1 MKRDCDNFAG
11 HSSDLWDDRFEEV
24 TCNLHYSQRFD
35 DNNDVSTTYL
45 GSYLPGKDGKI
56 KRTFEF
62 DNHIP
67 IDGRGVTSTYLTD
80 ETHMKLFFDSGASR
94 SYLSRKF
101 YDATPILHTL
111 PKFMTTCTGIKIG
124 NGSIV
129 PTLFVIPLM
138 FITHGHTFKIYT
150 IVAEIDDGMDLV
162 FGFKDMTETEG
173 MLNTRTG
180 EYDFLGRSIPIFPLN
195 DLDVMPGKKAYVKFR
210 APFEESLSG
219 RVITK
224 FFGHQKVLTLKVRIE
239 NNQGVVEFENRDNE
253 IQKLRRD
260 KEIGLLDLRS
270 IGYFKLNYQ
279 RMVHM
284 AEVKDTFKMYHYQQM
299 KSKPKTSLDE
309 YLRLSERTTRR
320 EWNPKRLNRHRAPHK
335 DPYPWL
341 AEDDPRRQQSDAE
354 ILFEKIDLKESALSR
369 KEKVRL
375 MKMLIRY
382 RDAFSLRDEI
392 GECPNLEA
400 DIKVID
406 EAPFFVRPFP
416 LAEGDKPFM
425 DQQTERLVSLG
436 ILSKNSTS
444 HTSPVMLI
452 TRKLTKD
459 KRPVVDFRLLN
470 TRILRRNT
478 SIPLM
483 SDVLSI
489 LGNSECE
496 VVSCVDI
503 KDAYHSIRLT
513 EKSKEYCGILP
524 YFGSPIYRYEVMP
537 MGIACA
543 PQI

>member
-1 MKRDCDNFAG
+1 MESK
-11 HSSDLWDDRFEEV
+11 E
-24 TCNLHYSQRFD
+24 
-35 DNNDVSTTYL
+35 TY
-45 GSYLPGKDGKI
+45 
-56 KRTFEF
+56 
-62 DNHIP
+62 
-67 IDGRGVTSTYLTD
+67 
-80 ETHMKLFFDSGASR
+80 
-94 SYLSRKF
+94 
-101 YDATPILHTL
+101 
-111 PKFMTTCTGIKIG
+111 
-124 NGSIV
+124 
-129 PTLFVIPLM
+129 
-138 FITHGHTFKIYT
+138 
-150 IVAEIDDGMDLV
+150 
-162 FGFKDMTETEG
+162 
-173 MLNTRTG
+173 
-180 EYDFLGRSIPIFPLN
+180 
-195 DLDVMPGKKAYVKFR
+195 
-210 APFEESLSG
+210 
-219 RVITK
+219 
-224 FFGHQKVLTLKVRIE
+224 
-239 NNQGVVEFENRDNE
+239 
-253 IQKLRRD
+253 
-260 KEIGLLDLRS
+260 
-270 IGYFKLNYQ
+270 
-279 RMVHM
+279 
-284 AEVKDTFKMYHYQQM
+284 
-299 KSKPKTSLDE
+299 
-309 YLRLSERTTRR
+309 
-320 EWNPKRLNRHRAPHK
+320 RHRAPHE

-406 EAPFFVRPFP
+406 ESLFFVRPFP

-425 DQQTERLVSLG
+425 DQQMERLVSLG

-452 TRKLTKD
+452 TIKLTRD

-503 KDAYHSIRLT
+503 KDAYHSIRLN

-543 PQI
+543 PQIWMDYITLILSELEEKNKYIAIMDDLLIHSSKSAHWKLLEQLLQSMCKNGL